1 MDQPTY
7 TIKEIIEIQFGAL
20 RKDIQAIQDMLK
32 EQTNQTDKQ
41 YARLDKEVSDLKE
54 QVSQLQSDNARYKA
68 VWGIGAT
75 VGASLVAFF
84 LNKIF

>member
-41 YARLDKEVSDLKE
+41 FARLDKEVSDLKE
-54 QVSQLQSDNARYKA
+54 QVFQLQSDNARYKA

>member
-20 RKDIQAIQDMLK
+20 RKDIQAIQEMLK
-32 EQTNQTDKQ
+32 EQTSQTDKQ
-41 YARLDKEVSDLKE
+41 FARLDKEIFDLKN
-54 QVSQLQSDNARYKA
+54 QVSELQKDNARYKA
-68 VWGIGAT
+68 IWGIGAT
-75 VGASLVAFF
+75 IGASLVAFL